1 MPPIRK
7 KYKTLPPR
15 MIIRT
20 YKNKKGDTWVGYYYE
35 YPRDENGKRKV
46 VSLGDNFAEA
56 KKRWGEI
63 EGCAIPTSQQTLK
76 RVYTEYMVWAE
87 NLSESGL
94 TPRTLRDRKSYWRS
108 LEPVFGDI
116 DPDDIKPGHIMQY
129 YDRRSSKISAK
140 KEIKF
145 LSVVYNWGIGRGY
158 INTLNP
164 TAGITRQM
172 KVKEKRDIY
181 VTDEEFY
188 LVYKHAKG
196 VIRDAL
202 DIAYLT
208 GQRPADVKKMRW
220 GDIQD
225 GYLHVTQNKT
235 GAKLKIKVAGEL
247 AEVLNNIKSRG
258 VVSMTILSDPI
269 GRALNEYGYF
279 RYHFNKARD
288 AAEAEAKERGI
299 PFQRFQF
306 RDLRPKSATD
316 MQNVK
321 KAQELLGHTT
331 EKMTRQVYIRDKDGR
346 EVEPVMAKR
355 LFAKTEKKK
364 KKSG

>member
-1 MPPIRK
+1 MVVRA
-7 KYKTLPPR
+7 
-15 MIIRT
+15 
-20 YKNKKGDTWVGYYYE
+20 YKNKKGETWTGYYYE

-46 VSLGDNFAEA
+46 VSLGNNFAEA
-56 KKRWGEI
+56 QKKWREI
-63 EGCAIPTSQQTLK
+63 EGCAIPASQQTLK
-76 RVYTEYMVWAE
+76 RVYVEYMAWAE
-87 NLSESGL
+87 NLPESGL
-94 TPRTLRDRKSYWRS
+94 SERTLRDRKSYWRS

-145 LSVVYNWGIGRGY
+145 VSVIYNWGIGRGY
-158 INTLNP
+158 INALNP
-164 TAGITRQM
+164 TVGLTRQM

-181 VTDEEFY
+181 VTDDEFY

-220 GDIQD
+220 DDIKD

-258 VVSMTILSDPI
+258 VASVTILSDPR
-269 GRALNEYGYF
+269 GRALDEYGYF
-279 RYHFNKARD
+279 RYYFDRARD
-288 AAEAEAKERGI
+288 AAQADAENQGI

-306 RDLRPKSATD
+306 RDLRPKNATD
-316 MQNVK
+316 LKDIK
-321 KAQELLGHTT
+321 KAKELLGHTT
-331 EKMTRQVYIRDKDGR
+331 EKMTEQVYIREKDGK
-346 EVEPVMAKR
+346 EVEPLMRKD
-355 LFAKTEKKK
+355 FSPKMKGEK
-364 KKSG
+364 SD